1 MMYMTVLW
9 AEEYRLTHEYD
20 EEQLKRSCSAIEEKL
35 PCHRYLVNCSEAVT
49 GDHSIEERGYE
60 ALRNIMCDVKKLKE
74 TYIAAKCVNEEK
86 IMECTRQ
93 LMPTSNPQDAEEPS
107 DLTSRCNINPAEV
120 DCFDQAFN
128 SSCTLSMTTAK
139 AVMTR
144 VGHAAVLLR
153 GCESSANAVV
163 VSRSFLVLLVVPIV
177 LSWLR
182 T

>member
-107 DLTSRCNINPAEV
+107 DLTSRCNKHLVEQVPGLDATTWSPGRRNP
-120 DCFDQAFN
+120 D
-128 SSCTLSMTTAK
+128 
-139 AVMTR
+139 
-144 VGHAAVLLR
+144 
-153 GCESSANAVV
+153 
-163 VSRSFLVLLVVPIV
+163 
-177 LSWLR
+177 
-182 T
+182 